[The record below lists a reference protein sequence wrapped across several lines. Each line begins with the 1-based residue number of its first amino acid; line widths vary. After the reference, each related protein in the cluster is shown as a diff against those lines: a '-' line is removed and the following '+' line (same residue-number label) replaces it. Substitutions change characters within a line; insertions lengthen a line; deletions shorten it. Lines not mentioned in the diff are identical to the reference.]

1 MNEKLR
7 DLKIRGAIARKSERR
22 GVASVQ
28 RMAIPRAYS
37 VTKARL
43 SRHVSIILCQIVCR
57 CRGTSCSF
65 LDPLALAPR
74 YLCVTVSIEILCRS
88 PVVHLLPRLSP
99 STRIFFFFFFLR
111 IIRSFLTDL
120 ILLDFTDILPRIMF
134 SYDLLRSTSFKRTTE
149 SIRSTT
155 TARYLYQ
162 GNRNWRHAEKKI
174 LPVRL

>member
-1 MNEKLR
+1 MVSKVWNYETGRAELPRNFDVRRNAGKSEIRARSAFLKRKGLRGVNEKLR

-88 PVVHLLPRLSP
+88 PVVHLLPRLPP
-99 STRIFFFFFFLR
+99 STRIFFSSFFFESYVPFSR
-111 IIRSFLTDL
+111 I
-120 ILLDFTDILPRIMF
+120 
-134 SYDLLRSTSFKRTTE
+134 
-149 SIRSTT
+149 
-155 TARYLYQ
+155 
-162 GNRNWRHAEKKI
+162 
-174 LPVRL
+174 

>member
-7 DLKIRGAIARKSERR
+7 DLEIRGAIARKSERR

-88 PVVHLLPRLSP
+88 SVVHLLPRLFP
-99 STRIFFFFFFLR
+99 STRIYFFLR

-120 ILLDFTDILPRIMF
+120 ILLDFADILPRAMSF
-134 SYDLLRSTSFKRTTE
+134 YDKTPRSTSFKRIDKIYHYTTIFVPRKSKLE
-149 SIRSTT
+149 TRKKEGFAHTFIR
-155 TARYLYQ
+155 
-162 GNRNWRHAEKKI
+162 
-174 LPVRL
+174 VV